1 MAVISDMSQPL
12 GEAIGNTIEIKES
25 IETLIRE
32 ERDELTELCLTLV
45 RQMAVLGGEI
55 DTIEEARKQLKE
67 SISSGKALEYFK
79 TMIESQGGNSEVVD
93 SPEQLP
99 QSKYQIDLPALSS
112 VYVSNMVAD
121 DIGVAASM
129 LGAERTTKDS
139 VIDLAV
145 GVVLHKKVGDKVE
158 KNESL
163 LTIYSNNQDIQTV
176 KDKLYSSIQISEK
189 VVASPTLIY

>member
-1 MAVISDMSQPL
+1 K
-12 GEAIGNTIEIKES
+12 EA
-25 IETLIRE
+25 IETLKGE
-32 ERDELTELCLTLV
+32 GPDDLTELCLTLGS
-45 RQMAVLGGEI
+45 QMTVFAGEI
-55 DTIEEARKQLKE
+55 DTIEEVRKQLKE
-67 SISSGKALEYFK
+67 SMSSGKALEYFK

-112 VYVSNMVAD
+112 GYVSNMVAD

-129 LGAERTTKDS
+129 LGAGRTTKDS

-158 KNESL
+158 
-163 LTIYSNNQDIQTV
+163 
-176 KDKLYSSIQISEK
+176 
-189 VVASPTLIY
+189 